1 MSLIIPTSSDGGVTT
16 DVTIAAQDAPLDVNA
31 TIVGQPLDV
40 NATIVGQPLDVN
52 AFVTNT
58 LEEIPRGTVTGSSPI
73 AVYGEFVASGAATDH
88 VIWNNGAY
96 TVPSASGV
104 QMTVVSDSVD
114 DDSAGTGIRTLKIYY
129 LDNALAPQT
138 ETVTMDGTT
147 GVTTVATNI
156 RFINNIVMLTY
167 GSGKAAAG
175 NITVSNG
182 GTTYGY
188 IAIGHKTSNSSAY
201 MVPVGKR
208 LMISGLSAGSSSGSS
223 DAKVIVKIAVSN
235 YAGVDYSTD
244 SIFIPLAAIAL
255 QDSSESLTL
264 NVPFALTEG
273 VIFTMLA
280 TTDKSATIVGSW
292 FGWLE
297 NV

>member
-16 DVTIAAQDAPLDVNA
+16 DVTIAAQDVPLDVNA
-31 TIVGQPLDV
+31 TI
-40 NATIVGQPLDVN
+40 IGQPLDVN

-58 LEEIPRGTVTGSSPI
+58 LEEIPRGTVAGSSPI
-73 AVYGEFVASGAATDH
+73 AVYGEFVSSGATTDH
-88 VIWNNGAY
+88 VIWNNGSY

-104 QMTVVSDSVD
+104 QMTVVSTSVN
-114 DDSAGTGIRTLKIYY
+114 DDSAGTGIRTIKIYY
-129 LDNALAPQT
+129 LDNNLAQQS
-138 ETVTMDGTT
+138 ETVAMDGTT
-147 GVTTVATNI
+147 NVLTVATNI

-175 NITVSNG
+175 DITINHS

-188 IAIGHKTSNSSAY
+188 IATGNKSANSSAY
-201 MVPVGKR
+201 MVPAGKR

-223 DAKVIVKIAVSN
+223 AAKVVVKIAVSN
-235 YAGVDYSTD
+235 YLGVDYSAD
-244 SIFIPLAAIAL
+244 SVFIPLAAVVL
-255 QDSSESLTL
+255 QDSSESMNLI
-264 NVPFALTEG
+264 PSFSLTEG
-273 VIFTMLA
+273 MIFLMLA
-280 TTDKSATIVGSW
+280 TTDKAATIVGSW